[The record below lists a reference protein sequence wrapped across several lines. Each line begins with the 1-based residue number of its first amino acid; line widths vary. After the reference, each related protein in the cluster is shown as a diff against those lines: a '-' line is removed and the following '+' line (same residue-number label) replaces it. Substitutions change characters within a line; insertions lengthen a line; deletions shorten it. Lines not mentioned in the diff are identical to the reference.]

1 MKLGIFGGTF
11 DPPHLGHL
19 ILGAEALNQL
29 RLERLLWLLTPQPPH
44 KPGQEISPLAAR
56 LEMLTLALAD
66 EPRFEISRVEI
77 DRPGPHYTIE
87 SLRLIQAQFPAAE
100 LTFLMGGDSLRD
112 LPGWREPAAILAA
125 CRLGVMRRPGD
136 QIDLRA
142 LEARLP
148 GLSRR
153 VDFLDAPLLE
163 ISSREIRQRAR
174 ENAAWRYYLPPK
186 VYDYLQQNPL
196 YGPPAKSA

>member
-1 MKLGIFGGTF
+1 MKIGIFGGTF

-19 ILGAEALNQL
+19 ILGAEALYQL
-29 RLERLLWLLTPQPPH
+29 RLDRLLWMLTPQPPH
-44 KPGQEISPLAAR
+44 KPGLEISPLAAR
-56 LEMLTLALAD
+56 LEMLRLALAT
-66 EPRFEISRVEI
+66 EPRFEISRIEI

-87 SLRLIQAQFPAAE
+87 SLRLLQAQFPAAE

-112 LPGWREPAAILAA
+112 FPGWRAPAEILAA

-136 QIDLRA
+136 EIDLAA

-163 ISSREIRQRAR
+163 ISSREIRQRVR
-174 ENAAWRYYLPPK
+174 ENASYRYYLPAK
-186 VYDYLQQNPL
+186 VYDYLQQNQL
-196 YGPPAKSA
+196 YR